1 MKRLLIIVVIA
12 IILITGGYLAKVL
25 ISSSLLSKDSHK
37 NVATKQSQIK
47 IPVTTHNVSLHEFSN
62 KISAVGSLKANE
74 TILLCSKI
82 PGNIKT
88 IMVDIG
94 DHVKKGQI
102 LLQIDETNYAL
113 LVKQAEAAVDSTHAA
128 IKQVQA
134 QFEQAEKEYH
144 RATNLLR
151 EKVIP
156 QNRFDAAIMA
166 YQSSQE
172 ALTAT
177 KGQYRQAKA
186 ALDLAKKQLIDTRLI
201 SPISGV
207 IVDRNVE
214 KGQAIAPSLMAMRI
228 LDQSK
233 LKIDINLPDTDYG
246 QIVIGAPAKII
257 VDAFEDQVFIGK
269 VTIINPKVDI
279 RTRTFQVRIE
289 MANQDDKLVDG
300 MFSTVHLEV
309 NKRMALAIPRNAL
322 QKLPG
327 SGSYYVFSVEK
338 DIATKRM
345 IKTGII
351 GDSYAEVLDGIARDE
366 VIVTSATGRLK
377 TGIKISML
385 PKDLAQKE
393 IN

>member
-1 MKRLLIIVVIA
+1 MKRLLIVVVIA

-37 NVATKQSQIK
+37 DVETEQSQIR
-47 IPVTTHNVSLHEFSN
+47 IPVTIHKVSFHEFN
-62 KISAVGSLKANE
+62 NEISAVGSLKANE

-82 PGNIKT
+82 PGNIET

-94 DHVKKGQI
+94 DYVKKGQV
-102 LLQIDETNYAL
+102 LLHIDETNYAL

-166 YQSSQE
+166 YQSLQE
-172 ALTAT
+172 TLISA
-177 KGQYRQAKA
+177 KGQSRQAKA
-186 ALDLAKKQLIDTRLI
+186 ALDLAKKQLIDTKLI

-214 KGQAIAPSLMAMRI
+214 KGQAIAPSVMAMRI

-233 LKIDINLPDTDYG
+233 LKIDIDLPDTDYG
-246 QIVIGAPAKII
+246 QIGIGTPAKII

-279 RTRTFQVRIE
+279 RTRTFRVRIE
-289 MANQDDKLVDG
+289 MPNQDDKLVDG

-309 NKRMALAIPRNAL
+309 NKRMALAVPRDAL

-327 SGSYYVFSVEK
+327 SGSYYVFSIEK
-338 DIATKRM
+338 DIVSKRM

-351 GDSYAEVLDGIARDE
+351 EDYYAEVLDGIAKDE
-366 VIVTSATGRLK
+366 VIITSATGRLK

-385 PKDLAQKE
+385 PKDLTRKGV
-393 IN
+393 N